1 MIISVAARL
10 IHWIP
15 LLFGVNAQHSNL
27 CEYAAVISPILSF
40 SLRGPLLNIQI
51 KELVV
56 CCLVDW
62 LSFVMKRSKC
72 HPTCWK
78 KTEMIQLDDAIV
90 GAETHTNNIRIFIP
104 FDSIHM
110 QLQLFSYPFT
120 TTWVCWAT
128 LKGSFTLLGC
138 CKQSQIKSK
147 IMLICEFFW
156 TKNLI

>member
-1 MIISVAARL
+1 MRISVAARL

-90 GAETHTNNIRIFIP
+90 GAETHTSNIRIFICNY
-104 FDSIHM
+104 SYSAIH
-110 QLQLFSYPFT
+110 LQPRGFAGQCWKGLLH
-120 TTWVCWAT
+120 CWA
-128 LKGSFTLLGC
+128 S

-147 IMLICEFFW
+147 IMLVCEFFEQ
-156 TKNLI
+156 KKLIHILTY